1 MENYTTDQ
9 RQPPLLA
16 DQPVGMLPGFAVLSG
31 AESYHAALA
40 AIAADQVAALPP
52 AAAALVD
59 IEQAFVN
66 DLFLLAP
73 VGHFVLGLDATILQM
88 NVSGADLLGV
98 PRVNPERLTLR
109 HFVAPRFLEDFDR
122 FVRAAFNDAQPQ
134 HCDLQLVRGPDAHQ
148 PGVPV
153 TLRACADRS
162 GQALR
167 VQLEPAEGKLAAL
180 ERSEERFRRI
190 VHCAEEGIWEI
201 DANARTS
208 FVNPKMAQLLGYT
221 IEDMLDQPLVAFM
234 DDEGR
239 AILEHNIASRQH
251 HGAEAERH
259 EFKFLRRDGSELWVT
274 LATNPIFDA
283 GGAYLGALAL
293 VSDITDSRA
302 SAELIWQQ
310 ANFDTLTAL
319 PNRHMFQDRL
329 GQEVKKARR
338 EGTLLAL
345 LFIDLDGFKQVNDTL
360 GHGQG
365 DALLVEAARR
375 IVGCVRA
382 TDTVARLGGDEFT
395 VILTGLE
402 SMNGVERIAQS
413 IVSRLQAPFALQAA
427 NPVVSAS
434 IGISVFPADAV
445 SPEDLVR
452 NADQAMYA
460 AKQNR
465 RCRYSYFTADLQQAA
480 QARQQVTLDLRA
492 ALAHDQLELHYQPI
506 VNLRTGGIE
515 RAEALLRWR
524 HPQRGLLAPGD
535 FLPFAESG
543 GLMMEIG
550 DWVFR
555 QAARQ
560 ARQWQDEIGAGF
572 QVGINQSSAQF
583 RGDAALYAGWLGY
596 AAELGLAPRSL
607 VIEITERVL
616 LDKATQVAD
625 RLRELRE
632 MGVQVALD
640 NFGTGYS
647 SLAHL
652 KHFGIDLLKLDH
664 SFIQHLASDS
674 GDLAMCE
681 ALILMAHRLGL
692 RVVAEGVE
700 TAAQRH
706 LLELAGCDFAQGYV
720 YAQPMAAPELTALA
734 QRGLRHELSAGAAAI
749 PRVPG

>member
-1 MENYTTDQ
+1 MEKHTTNTRRRPARSED
-9 RQPPLLA
+9 RAGL
-16 DQPVGMLPGFAVLSG
+16 LPGFAVLPET
-31 AESYHAALA
+31 APYDAVVNAVAAGEVGRPGGNRPGPLA
-40 AIAADQVAALPP
+40 ASPVANRELAE
-52 AAAALVD
+52 A
-59 IEQAFVN
+59 EQAFFN
-66 DLFLLAP
+66 DLYLLAP
-73 VGHFVLGLDATILQM
+73 VGYFVLGLDTSILQM
-88 NVSGADLLGV
+88 NVIGADLLGV
-98 PRVNPERLTLR
+98 ARANPEHQTLR
-109 HFVAPRFLEDFDR
+109 HFIAERFLDDFDR
-122 FVRAAFNDAQPQ
+122 FVRSALNSTLPQ
-134 HCDLQLVRGPDAHQ
+134 RCDVQIVRLRHQ
-148 PGVPV
+148 QGVPV

-201 DANARTS
+201 DAGARTS
-208 FVNPKMAQLLGYT
+208 FVNPKMAQMLGYT
-221 IEDMLDQPLVAFM
+221 IEEMLDQPLVAFM

-239 AILEHNIASRQH
+239 AILERNIARRQRR
-251 HGAEAERH
+251 GAEADRH
-259 EFKFLRRDGSELWVT
+259 EFKFLRRDGGELWVT
-274 LATNPIFDA
+274 LATNPIFD
-283 GGAYLGALAL
+283 GDGTYLGALAL
-293 VSDITDSRA
+293 VSDITASRA

-329 GQEVKKARR
+329 AQEVKRARR
-338 EGTLLAL
+338 EGILLAL
-345 LFIDLDGFKQVNDTL
+345 LFIDLDGFKQVNDSL
-360 GHGQG
+360 GHAQG
-365 DALLVEAARR
+365 DVLLVEAARR
-375 IVGCVRA
+375 IAACVRA

-402 SMNGVERIAQS
+402 SINAVERIAQA
-413 IVSRLQAPFALQAA
+413 IVTRLQAPFALGAA
-427 NPVVSAS
+427 NPAVSAS

-465 RCRYSYFTADLQQAA
+465 RCRYSYFTPDLQQAA
-480 QARQQVTLDLRA
+480 QARQQVTLDLRT
-492 ALAHDQLELHYQPI
+492 ALAGQQLELHYQPI
-506 VNLRTGGIE
+506 VNLRTGAIE

-560 ARQWQDEIGAGF
+560 ARLWQDEIGAGF

-583 RGDAALYAGWLGY
+583 RGDAALYEGWLAY

-607 VIEITERVL
+607 IIEITERVL
-616 LDKATQVAD
+616 LDRATQVAD

-664 SFIQHLASDS
+664 SFIQHLANDS

-700 TAAQRH
+700 TAAQSH

-720 YAQPMAAPELTALA
+720 YAQPMGAQEFTVLA
-734 QRGLRHELSAGAAAI
+734 RAGLR
-749 PRVPG
+749 R

>member
-1 MENYTTDQ
+1 
-9 RQPPLLA
+9 
-16 DQPVGMLPGFAVLSG
+16 
-31 AESYHAALA
+31 
-40 AIAADQVAALPP
+40 
-52 AAAALVD
+52 
-59 IEQAFVN
+59 
-66 DLFLLAP
+66 
-73 VGHFVLGLDATILQM
+73 M
-88 NVSGADLLGV
+88 NVSGAELLGV
-98 PRVNPERLTLR
+98 PRSNPERLALR
-109 HFVAPRFLEDFDR
+109 HFVAPRFLDDFDR
-122 FVRAAFNDAQPQ
+122 FVRAAFNHAAPQ
-134 HCDLQLVRGPDAHQ
+134 RCDLQLVRGANVHQ
-148 PGVPV
+148 QGVAI
-153 TLRACADRS
+153 TLRACAERS

-180 ERSEERFRRI
+180 ERSEERLRRI

-201 DANARTS
+201 DASARTS
-208 FVNPKMAQLLGYT
+208 FVNPKMAHMLGYA

-239 AILEHNIASRQH
+239 AILERNIASRQRR
-251 HGAEAERH
+251 GAEAERH
-259 EFKFLRRDGSELWVT
+259 EFKFLRRDGGELWVT

-283 GGAYLGALAL
+283 TGAYLGALAL

-360 GHGQG
+360 GHDQG

-375 IVGCVRA
+375 IAACVRG

-395 VILTGLE
+395 VILTALE
-402 SMNGVERIAQS
+402 SMNGVERIAQA
-413 IVSRLQAPFALQAA
+413 IVTRLQAPFALGAA
-427 NPVVSAS
+427 NPAVSAS

-460 AKQNR
+460 AKQSR

-492 ALAHDQLELHYQPI
+492 ALAHGELELHYQPI
-506 VNLRTGGIE
+506 VNLRTGGVQ

-560 ARQWQDEIGAGF
+560 ARLWQDEIGAGF

-583 RGDAALYAGWLGY
+583 RGDAALYAGWLRY

-607 VIEITERVL
+607 VLEITERVL
-616 LDKATQVAD
+616 LDKNTQVAD

-700 TAAQRH
+700 TAAQSH
-706 LLELAGCDFAQGYV
+706 LLELAGCDFAQGYI
-720 YAQPMAAPELTALA
+720 YAQPMAAPEFTALA
-734 QRGLRHELSAGAAAI
+734 QRGLKTMIG
-749 PRVPG
+749 P

>member
-1 MENYTTDQ
+1 MENHTTDT
-9 RQPPLLA
+9 RRRPAHAEERANL
-16 DQPVGMLPGFAVLSG
+16 LPGFAVLPG
-31 AESYHAALA
+31 MAPYDV
-40 AIAADQVAALPP
+40 AIT
-52 AAAALVD
+52 AAAAATTAGERGTLD
-59 IEQAFVN
+59 LAEAEQAFFN
-66 DLFLLAP
+66 DLYLLAP
-73 VGHFVLGLDATILQM
+73 VGYFVLGLDTSILQM
-88 NVSGADLLGV
+88 NVIGADLLGV
-98 PRVNPERLTLR
+98 ARTNPEHLTLR
-109 HFVAPRFLEDFDR
+109 HFIAERFLDDFDR
-122 FVRAAFNDAQPQ
+122 FVRSALNSNVPQ
-134 HCDLQLVRGPDAHQ
+134 RCDVQIVRLRHQ
-148 PGVPV
+148 QGVPV

-162 GQALR
+162 GQAVR

-201 DANARTS
+201 DAGARTS
-208 FVNPKMAQLLGYT
+208 FVNPKMAQMLGYT
-221 IEDMLDQPLVAFM
+221 IEEMLDQPLVAFM

-239 AILEHNIASRQH
+239 AILERNIARRQR
-251 HGAEAERH
+251 GVAERH
-259 EFKFLRRDGSELWVT
+259 EFKFLRRDGGELWVT
-274 LATNPIFDA
+274 LATNPIFD
-283 GGAYLGALAL
+283 GDGTYLGALAL

-329 GQEVKKARR
+329 AQEVKKARR

-360 GHGQG
+360 GHAQG
-365 DALLVEAARR
+365 DVLLIEAAQR
-375 IVGCVRA
+375 IAGCVRA

-402 SMNGVERIAQS
+402 SITAVERIAQA
-413 IVSRLQAPFALQAA
+413 IVSRLQAPFALGAA
-427 NPVVSAS
+427 NPAVSAS

-460 AKQNR
+460 AKQSR
-465 RCRYSYFTADLQQAA
+465 RCRYSYFTPDLQQAA
-480 QARQQVTLDLRA
+480 QARQQVTTDLRT
-492 ALAHDQLELHYQPI
+492 ALAGQQLELHYQPI

-560 ARQWQDEIGAGF
+560 ARVWQEQIGTGF

-583 RGDAALYAGWLGY
+583 RGDAALYEGWLAY
-596 AAELGLAPRSL
+596 AAELGLPPRSL

-664 SFIQHLASDS
+664 SFIQHLANDS

-720 YAQPMAAPELTALA
+720 YAQPMAAEEFTVLA
-734 QRGLRHELSAGAAAI
+734 RKGLR
-749 PRVPG
+749 

>member
-1 MENYTTDQ
+1 MQKVTIDQ
-9 RQPPLLA
+9 RRAPLMSGEQAGL
-16 DQPVGMLPGFAVLSG
+16 LPGFAVLP
-31 AESYHAALA
+31 
-40 AIAADQVAALPP
+40 QPP
-52 AAAALVD
+52 AAGPLAHTAQAD
-59 IEQAFVN
+59 ADADADAEQSFF
-66 DLFLLAP
+66 DELYLLAP
-73 VGHFVLGLDATILQM
+73 VGYCVLGLDTTILQM
-88 NVSGADLLGV
+88 NVSGAELLGV
-98 PRVNPERLTLR
+98 PRSNPERLALR
-109 HFVAPRFLEDFDR
+109 HFVAPRFLDDFDR
-122 FVRAAFNDAQPQ
+122 FVRAAFNHAAPQ
-134 HCDLQLVRGPDAHQ
+134 RCDLQLVRGANVHQ
-148 PGVPV
+148 QGVAI
-153 TLRACADRS
+153 TLRACAERS

-180 ERSEERFRRI
+180 ERSEERLRRI

-201 DANARTS
+201 DASARTS
-208 FVNPKMAQLLGYT
+208 FVNPKMAHMLGYA

-239 AILEHNIASRQH
+239 AILERNIASRQRR
-251 HGAEAERH
+251 GAEAERH
-259 EFKFLRRDGSELWVT
+259 EFKFLRRDGGELWVT

-283 GGAYLGALAL
+283 TGAYLGALAL

-360 GHGQG
+360 GHDQG

-375 IVGCVRA
+375 IAACVRG

-395 VILTGLE
+395 VILTALE
-402 SMNGVERIAQS
+402 SMNGVERIAQA
-413 IVSRLQAPFALQAA
+413 IVTRLQAPFALGAA
-427 NPVVSAS
+427 NPAVSAS

-460 AKQNR
+460 AKQSR

-492 ALAHDQLELHYQPI
+492 ALAHGELELHYQPI
-506 VNLRTGGIE
+506 VNLRTGGVQ

-560 ARQWQDEIGAGF
+560 ARLWQDEIGAGF

-583 RGDAALYAGWLGY
+583 RGDAALYAGWLRY

-607 VIEITERVL
+607 VLEITERVL
-616 LDKATQVAD
+616 LDKNTQVAD

-700 TAAQRH
+700 TAAQSH
-706 LLELAGCDFAQGYV
+706 LLELAGCDFAQGYI
-720 YAQPMAAPELTALA
+720 YAQPMAAPEFTALA
-734 QRGLRHELSAGAAAI
+734 QRGLKTMIG
-749 PRVPG
+749 P

>member
-1 MENYTTDQ
+1 MENHTTDT
-9 RQPPLLA
+9 RRRPAHAEERTGL
-16 DQPVGMLPGFAVLSG
+16 LPGFAVLPET
-31 AESYHAALA
+31 APY
-40 AIAADQVAALPP
+40 DVAVT
-52 AAAALVD
+52 AAAAAAVPAAPATGELGSLD
-59 IEQAFVN
+59 LAEAEQAFFN
-66 DLFLLAP
+66 DLYLLAP
-73 VGHFVLGLDATILQM
+73 VGYFVLGLDTSILQM
-88 NVSGADLLGV
+88 NVIGADLLGV
-98 PRVNPERLTLR
+98 ARTNPEHLALR
-109 HFVAPRFLEDFDR
+109 HFIAERFLDDFDR
-122 FVRAAFNDAQPQ
+122 FVRSALNSNVPQ
-134 HCDLQLVRGPDAHQ
+134 RCDVQIVRLRHQ
-148 PGVPV
+148 QGVPV

-201 DANARTS
+201 DAGARTS
-208 FVNPKMAQLLGYT
+208 FVNPKMAQMLGYT
-221 IEDMLDQPLVAFM
+221 IEEMLDQPLVAFM

-239 AILEHNIASRQH
+239 AILERNIARRQR
-251 HGAEAERH
+251 GVAERH
-259 EFKFLRRDGSELWVT
+259 EFKFLRRDGGQLWVT
-274 LATNPIFDA
+274 LATNPIFD
-283 GGAYLGALAL
+283 GDGAYLGALAL

-329 GQEVKKARR
+329 AQEVKKARR

-345 LFIDLDGFKQVNDTL
+345 LFIDLDGFKQVNDSL
-360 GHGQG
+360 GHAQG
-365 DALLVEAARR
+365 DVLLIEAAQR
-375 IVGCVRA
+375 ITACVRA

-402 SMNGVERIAQS
+402 SITAVERIAQA
-413 IVSRLQAPFALQAA
+413 IVTRLQAPFALGAA
-427 NPVVSAS
+427 NPAVSAS

-465 RCRYSYFTADLQQAA
+465 RCRYSYFTPDLQQAA
-480 QARQQVTLDLRA
+480 QARQQVTTDLRT
-492 ALAHDQLELHYQPI
+492 ALAGQQLELHYQPI
-506 VNLRTGGIE
+506 VNLRTGAVE

-560 ARQWQDEIGAGF
+560 ARAWQDEIGIGF

-583 RGDAALYAGWLGY
+583 RGDAALYEGWLAY

-664 SFIQHLASDS
+664 SFIQHLANDS

-700 TAAQRH
+700 TAAQSH

-720 YAQPMAAPELTALA
+720 YAQPMAAAEFTALA
-734 QRGLRHELSAGAAAI
+734 QSRGQIRFPPTRE
-749 PRVPG
+749 

>member
-1 MENYTTDQ
+1 MEKQATNVR
-9 RQPPLLA
+9 RQFAHAEDRPG
-16 DQPVGMLPGFAVLSG
+16 VLPGFSILPEAAAYDAVQSG
-31 AESYHAALA
+31 MGGMESSAAKASDQIGALERGD
-40 AIAADQVAALPP
+40 ADQ
-52 AAAALVD
+52 
-59 IEQAFVN
+59 AFFD
-66 DLFLLAP
+66 DLYLLAP
-73 VGHFVLGLDATILQM
+73 VGYFVLGLDTTILQM
-88 NVSGADLLGV
+88 NVVGADLLGV
-98 PRVNPERLTLR
+98 QRANPEHHTLR
-109 HFVAPRFLEDFDR
+109 QFVASRFLDDFDR
-122 FVRAAFNDAQPQ
+122 FVRSAFNSDVPQ
-134 HCDLQLVRGPDAHQ
+134 RCDLQLVRMRNQ
-148 PGVPV
+148 QGVPV
-153 TLRACADRS
+153 TLHASADRS

-167 VQLEPAEGKLAAL
+167 VQLEPAEGKLAVL

-201 DANARTS
+201 DAHARTS
-208 FVNPKMAQLLGYT
+208 FVNPKMADMLGYA

-239 AILEHNIASRQH
+239 AILELNIARRQR
-251 HGAEAERH
+251 GVAERH
-259 EFKFLRRDGSELWVT
+259 EFKFLRRDGGELWVT
-274 LATNPIFDA
+274 LATNPIF
-283 GGAYLGALAL
+283 GGDNAYLGALAL

-302 SAELIWQQ
+302 SAELIWHQ

-329 GQEVKKARR
+329 AQEVKKARR
-338 EGTLLAL
+338 EGNLLAL

-360 GHGQG
+360 GHDQG
-365 DALLVEAARR
+365 DLLLIETAQRIAA
-375 IVGCVRA
+375 CVRA

-395 VILTGLE
+395 VILTGLD
-402 SMNGVERIAQS
+402 SVNAVERIAQA
-413 IVSRLQAPFALQAA
+413 IVTRLQCPFALGAA
-427 NPVVSAS
+427 NPEVSAS

-465 RCRYSYFTADLQQAA
+465 RCRYSYFTPDLQHAA
-480 QARQQVTLDLRA
+480 QARQQVTLDLRT
-492 ALAHDQLELHYQPI
+492 ALSSQQLELHYQPI
-506 VNLRTGGIE
+506 VNLRTGAIE

-524 HPQRGLLAPGD
+524 HPERGLLAPGD

-560 ARQWQDEIGAGF
+560 ARAWQDEIGTGF

-583 RGDAALYAGWLGY
+583 RGDAALYEGWLAY

-607 VIEITERVL
+607 IIEITERVL
-616 LDKATQVAD
+616 LDRATQVAD

-632 MGVQVALD
+632 MGLQVALD

-664 SFIQHLASDS
+664 SFIQHLANDS

-700 TAAQRH
+700 TTAQSH

-720 YAQPMAAPELTALA
+720 YAQPMAAADFTVLA
-734 QRGLRHELSAGAAAI
+734 RRGLR
-749 PRVPG
+749 